1 MAETTLRETIAEQ
14 LDQLETPDV
23 TPEVT
28 PQEVTETPEQTAARV
43 RDEKGRFA
51 PKDAAPQEPKASP
64 APPPVET
71 PAAAAPEAKR
81 PPSSWKKDYWD
92 DYAKLDPRLQDYIE
106 KRERDFANGVST
118 YKQEAERARE
128 IQDAIAPFQQELA
141 QNGIPAGQW
150 IQNLGR
156 AHLTLAKGD
165 PQSKLAMFQRLAA
178 DYGIP
183 AKLAVQDSEGNWQL
197 MGQVQ
202 PTQPQFGPQ
211 DIERIVSQKL
221 QEQSTQQT
229 LSQFMAEVPTKYP
242 HFEVV
247 RSTMVGLLQSGLAQD
262 LPSAYEAAIQ
272 LPLHAEL
279 REQEHQQ
286 HLQQEMA
293 QKQEQQKAVVQ
304 KARSNAVSVKSATP
318 ASTGA
323 SQGKKGL
330 RDILSEQVESVMGGG
345 RV

>member
-1 MAETTLRETIAEQ
+1 MSEQTTLRDTIAEQ
-14 LDQLETPDV
+14 IDQLETV
-23 TPEVT
+23 TQEVA
-28 PQEVTETPEQTAARV
+28 PQEETPEQTAERV
-43 RDEKGRFA
+43 RDDKGRFA
-51 PKDAAPQEPKASP
+51 PKDAAPQEQKESP
-64 APPPVET
+64 APVET
-71 PAAAAPEAKR
+71 PAEVAPVEARK
-81 PPSSWKKDYWD
+81 PPSSWKKDYWN
-92 DYAKLDPRLQDYIE
+92 DYSKLDPRLQDYIE

-128 IQDAIAPFQQELA
+128 IQAALAPFQDELA
-141 QNGIPAGQW
+141 QNNIPAGQW

-165 PQSKLAMFQRLAA
+165 PQAKLAMFQRLAS
-178 DYGIP
+178 DYNIP
-183 AKLAVQDSEGNWQL
+183 AKLAVQDQEGNWQL
-197 MGQVQ
+197 MGQA
-202 PTQPQFGPQ
+202 PSPQFGPQ

-229 LSQFMAEVPTKYP
+229 LSQFMADVPTKYP

-247 RSTMVGLLQSGLAQD
+247 RSTMIGLLQSGLAQD

-272 LPLHAEL
+272 LPLHAEI

-286 HLQQEMA
+286 RLQQDAA

-330 RDILSEQVESVMGGG
+330 RDILSEQVDSVLGAG

>member
-1 MAETTLRETIAEQ
+1 MAETTLRDTLAEQ
-14 LDQLETPDV
+14 LDALE

-28 PQEVTETPEQTAARV
+28 EQVAPQEETQAQAEARA
-43 RDEKGRFA
+43 RDDKGRFA
-51 PKDAAPQEPKASP
+51 PKEAAPQEQTPSP
-64 APPPVET
+64 APQATET
-71 PAAAAPEAKR
+71 PAAAAPEPRK

-92 DYAKLDPRLQDYIE
+92 SWGKIDPTVQDYIE

-128 IQDAIAPFQQELA
+128 IQDALAPFQQELA
-141 QNGIPAGQW
+141 QSGIQPGQW

-165 PQSKLAMFQRLAA
+165 PQTKLAMFQRLAA

-183 AKLAVQDSEGNWQL
+183 AKLAVQDNEGNWQL

-202 PTQPQFGPQ
+202 PSQPQFGPQ

-229 LSQFMAEVPTKYP
+229 LSQFMADVPTKYP

-272 LPLHAEL
+272 LPLHAEI

-286 HLQQEMA
+286 RLQQDEA
-293 QKQEQQKAVVQ
+293 QKREQQAAVVQ

-330 RDILSEQVESVMGGG
+330 RDILAEQVDSVLGAG